1 MSGSS
6 DCVDFLLAKGASPNS
21 PSTNGFLV
29 RITLGVSIYF
39 HLSIFIYLFN

>member
-29 RITLGVSIYF
+29 RITLCVSTNY
-39 HLSIFIYLFN
+39 HLFI